1 MIHLNKYKEAHNELF
16 DMLTIPEELM
26 SEKALIFKY
35 VDTLE
40 EACEKAANYDSLRT
54 PKKVQVEE
62 TMTFNDVP
70 LPTLYQLR
78 VTCSCGEVFYCDGVQ
93 YWKTIP
99 DKNGEF
105 KKDGKLKMEY
115 RFCPHCGQKMKL

>member
-1 MIHLNKYKEAHNELF
+1 MNKYQEAIAIRNAYIQTEVGTKCLDDYYKEKF
-16 DMLTIPEELM
+16 DILQ
-26 SEKALIFKY
+26 
-35 VDTLE
+35 

-54 PKKVQVEE
+54 PKKVQIEK